1 MTRTSD
7 VDKVRLRE
15 LWEEG
20 ESVADIAEEL
30 GITTSSVY
38 KISIADN
45 FPRREDGR
53 KPKADPTIEE
63 IYAAAAAIRATT
75 FERMKVPRN
84 RNCDTVAGV
93 CLG

>member
-1 MTRTSD
+1 MTRTWD

-15 LWEEG
+15 LWDEG

-45 FPRREDGR
+45 FPERERGGR
-53 KPKADPTIEE
+53 PKVDPTIEE
-63 IYAAAAAIRATT
+63 IYAAAAAIRATWSS
-75 FERMKVPRN
+75 ERLSQSRSGGWMPPV
-84 RNCDTVAGV
+84 V
-93 CLG
+93 

>member
-63 IYAAAAAIRATT
+63 IYDAAAAIRATWSS
-75 FERMKVPRN
+75 ERLSQSGSGRWMPPV
-84 RNCDTVAGV
+84 V
-93 CLG
+93 

>member
-7 VDKVRLRE
+7 VNKARLRE
-15 LWEEG
+15 LWDEG

-45 FPRREDGR
+45 FPVRERGG
-53 KPKADPTIEE
+53 KPVVDPTVEE
-63 IYAAAAAIRATT
+63 IYAAAAAIRAKWPA
-75 FERMKVPRN
+75 ERYQQSGSMGWMPPV
-84 RNCDTVAGV
+84 V
-93 CLG
+93 